1 MNIFKRKEPHIT
13 MYTRIVTIAAI
24 ALLGLSPLA
33 SSPVWAN
40 DHEPA
45 ANAVPAPAPAAD
57 AEKPAD
63 TAPAPAEEKKDG
75 EDKDGD
81 GKPDTPAPAPAPE
94 GTTE

>member
-1 MNIFKRKEPHIT
+1 MNIFKRKEPNIT
-13 MYTRIVTIAAI
+13 MYTRILTVAAI

-33 SSPVWAN
+33 SSTVWAN

-45 ANAVPAPAPAAD
+45 ANAVPAPAAD